1 MHYWEMHLVHLSAQE
16 FVHNSAF
23 PGLAHAS
30 AQVFP
35 IVHKHVRKLYK
46 KCTNWK
52 LLRMHPK
59 LKCCELI
66 SGYQNVW
73 IQFEGGYYSGAESPM
88 ILAGCRKINRELQ
101 IDIESKV

>member
-35 IVHKHVRKLYK
+35 IVHKYVRKWYK
-46 KCTNWK
+46 KSTNWK
-52 LLRMHPK
+52 LLCTP
-59 LKCCELI
+59 
-66 SGYQNVW
+66 N
-73 IQFEGGYYSGAESPM
+73 
-88 ILAGCRKINRELQ
+88 
-101 IDIESKV
+101 

>member
-1 MHYWEMHLVHLSAQE
+1 MQYGNDFRVQSEMKSTVAYLPDPFLVAKGAGPQTNSRPHSVLARSAQAVHYWEMHLVHLSAQE

-23 PGLAHAS
+23 PGIAHAS

-52 LLRMHPK
+52 LLRTP
-59 LKCCELI
+59 
-66 SGYQNVW
+66 N
-73 IQFEGGYYSGAESPM
+73 
-88 ILAGCRKINRELQ
+88 
-101 IDIESKV
+101 